1 MRFDIV
7 LFSSLAVYAVS
18 AIPVT
23 VCSILP
29 GLHLDSSLPVVL
41 TDLHSFQV
49 PADNGGNNAS
59 PNPNRPG
66 RLCLLLYVLPYPAS
80 RQLPSGLLLEP
91 FSSSYVPA
99 INKNAPLYPVNKNAP
114 LYPINKNASP
124 YPYGPSDAHNTFG
137 ADSRVHQGNMESMDE
152 FLNFMKIE
160 PSSDSSVRTPSSHQH
175 PSSGAPGIFGS
186 DAPSTAGQNRIIKD
200 NSFGPGSMVHKG
212 HVTPKQAMAFFSDE
226 SSSDSSATLSSHGSG
241 SVPDGVFGSHASVPP
256 NVFRGP
262 SHASSSFGKGWV
274 QIAGNHYGANAR
286 VNMGT
291 GLPAMWTTFGP
302 DSENWKCSS
311 LRRVDP
317 EPSPSVVVFKA
328 KLNVPTVDSS
338 GHGLNYVELNSV
350 LKEVFKGTVHQQVYN
365 KEIQQINVGDD
376 TLRFTIELINNVNIG
391 GLLCRPGEDISV
403 DVIGNTVAAV
413 KLGHG
418 NWIFAGLGNAFSE
431 NAPKSV
437 VFSQIPADTYGTTK
451 VESSVP
457 EQGPAHGFVIGAR
470 QYVVFQSGRG

>member
-1 MRFDIV
+1 MNHMQNQIPDPANNPGGRNVFMDNIMGPGSTVTQVANSNTKSIV
-7 LFSSLAVYAVS
+7 
-18 AIPVT
+18 
-23 VCSILP
+23 
-29 GLHLDSSLPVVL
+29 
-41 TDLHSFQV
+41 
-49 PADNGGNNAS
+49 
-59 PNPNRPG
+59 
-66 RLCLLLYVLPYPAS
+66 
-80 RQLPSGLLLEP
+80 
-91 FSSSYVPA
+91 
-99 INKNAPLYPVNKNAP
+99 
-114 LYPINKNASP
+114 
-124 YPYGPSDAHNTFG
+124 AHNTFG
-137 ADSRVHQGNMESMDE
+137 ADSHVHQGNMESMDE

-160 PSSDSSVRTPSSHQH
+160 PSSDSSVRTPSSHQF

-186 DAPSTAGQNRIIKD
+186 DASVPSTAGQNRIIKD

-212 HVTPKQAMAFFSDE
+212 NVTPKQAMAFFSDE

-241 SVPDGVFGSHASVPP
+241 SASIALIVPDGVFGSHASVPP
-256 NVFRGP
+256 NVFKGP
-262 SHASSSFGKGWV
+262 SHAGVPSSANQGWV
-274 QIAGNHYGANAR
+274 IANNRYGPNAI

-291 GLPAMWTTFGP
+291 GLRAMWTTFGP
-302 DSENWKCSS
+302 DSENWKCPS
-311 LRRVDP
+311 LRHVTHVHNDP
-317 EPSPSVVVFKA
+317 KPSSSVVVFKA
-328 KLNVPTVDSS
+328 KNVPMDSS
-338 GHGLNYVELNSV
+338 GHGPKLTYVELNSV
-350 LKEVFKGTVHQQVYN
+350 LQQVFKGTVQQQVY

-391 GLLCRPGEDISV
+391 GLLCRRGEDISVRIVNPTSIGIWPSSSVVEHCTGKAGGPV

-457 EQGPAHGFVIGAR
+457 EQGPALGFVIGAS